1 MDLDFSEDQVMFR
14 NAARDFLSRE
24 CPTVLVREIEESEE
38 GHSPEL
44 WRKIAEL
51 GWLGLTIPE
60 AYDGI
65 GSGFLDLAILC
76 DEMGRAVFPSPYLA
90 TVVLGAH
97 TILECGS
104 EEQRQ
109 RLLPRIAQGELLLT
123 MALSEPAKRFDPLAI
138 ATRAVAEG
146 DHFVVDGVKLFVP
159 NANVADYIVCVART
173 APGGTPDEGITLL
186 LVDAHAPGIAC
197 TPLKSISE
205 IGHDRQCQVTFDG
218 VRVPREAV
226 LGPVGQGWPTLATVL
241 NQATVAKCAEMVGGA
256 LAILEMSVEY
266 AKERVAF
273 GRPIGSFQALQH
285 KMANMLIEIDGAW
298 LLTYQ
303 AAWLIEE
310 GFPCA
315 RQVAM
320 AKAWTS
326 SAYRK
331 VTAEAIQIHGAYGFC
346 SEVDTTLFYRRA
358 KAAELALG
366 DPRFHRRVVARELG
380 M

>member
-186 LVDAHAPGIAC
+186 LVDAHAPGVAC

-310 GFPCA
+310 GLPCA

>member
-310 GFPCA
+310 GLPCA

-326 SAYRK
+326 NAYRK

>member
-186 LVDAHAPGIAC
+186 LVDAHAPGVAC